1 MAARRGPILIEHDDA
16 VKVLSPVE
24 ALPVPEDQE
33 SAPNAAEILVA
44 SELIIGS
51 GSWISQLFWS
61 ALLGLIGIII
71 SAAAWDYAVELI
83 ARNTILSQVTL
94 VLLGVVAAG
103 IVLVV
108 LREVR
113 AFARLRKIDS
123 LQIQTV
129 AARADG
135 GSPEALA
142 LVSRLESLYSSRE
155 ETRWGLQTLAQAKG
169 DVLDGDALLTLA
181 ETSLLGPLD
190 ELAKTR
196 IAAAS
201 RQVAAATAL
210 VPLALADVAV
220 ALVANVR
227 MVRAVADIYGG
238 RAGFF
243 GSWRLLRAVATH
255 LVATGAVAV
264 GDDMLG
270 SIAGG
275 GVLAKI
281 SRRFGEGVINGALT
295 ARVGIAAMEVCRPM
309 PFHALKRPGV
319 SGLTGRALTGLF
331 SSAK

>member
-1 MAARRGPILIEHDDA
+1 MTARRGPILIEHDETVELQSPAEATAVPDDPETAPDDA
-16 VKVLSPVE
+16 
-24 ALPVPEDQE
+24 AM
-33 SAPNAAEILVA
+33 LVA
-44 SELIIGS
+44 SALIIS
-51 GSWISQLFWS
+51 SPSWFAKLFWA
-61 ALLGLIGIII
+61 ALIGLIGILIT
-71 SAAAWDYAVELI
+71 AAAWDYAVALI
-83 ARNTILSQVTL
+83 ARNTILAQISL
-94 VLLGVVAAG
+94 ILLAVVAAG
-103 IVLVV
+103 ILVV
-108 LREVR
+108 VMREVR

-129 AARADG
+129 SARADG
-135 GSPEALA
+135 GGPAALA
-142 LVSRLESLYSSRE
+142 LVSRLEGMYSSRE
-155 ETRWGLQTLAQAKG
+155 ETRWGLQTLAQAKTE
-169 DVLDGDALLTLA
+169 VLDGDALLTIA

-196 IAAAS
+196 ISAAS

-220 ALVANVR
+220 ALVANVG

-264 GDDMLG
+264 GDDMLH

-275 GVLAKI
+275 GLLSKI

-309 PFHALKRPGV
+309 PFHALKRPNV
-319 SGLTGRALTGLF
+319 SRLTAKALTGLF

>member
-1 MAARRGPILIEHDDA
+1 MTARRGPILIEHDDA
-16 VKVLSPVE
+16 VEWLSPVE

-51 GSWISQLFWS
+51 GSWISRLFWG
-61 ALLGLIGIII
+61 ALLGLIGIIV

-83 ARNTILSQVTL
+83 ARSTILSQITL
-94 VLLGVVAAG
+94 VFLAVVAAG
-103 IVLVV
+103 ILLVI

-113 AFARLRKIDS
+113 AFSRLRKIDS

-135 GSPEALA
+135 GSPAALA
-142 LVSRLESLYSSRE
+142 LVSRMETLYSSRE

-169 DVLDGDALLTLA
+169 EVLDGDALLALA

-190 ELAKTR
+190 ERVKTR

-201 RQVAAATAL
+201 RQVAAATAI
-210 VPLALADVAV
+210 VPLAFADVAV